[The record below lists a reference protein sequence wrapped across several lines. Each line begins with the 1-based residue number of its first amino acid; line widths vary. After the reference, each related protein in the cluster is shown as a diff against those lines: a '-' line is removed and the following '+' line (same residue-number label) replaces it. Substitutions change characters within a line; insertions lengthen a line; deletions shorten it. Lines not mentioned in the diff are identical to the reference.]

1 MYSVIA
7 LALIGLGIG
16 LWLTNG
22 DGYGRSI
29 FWSIVASLVGLVIGG
44 LFGIMLASGIGVSG
58 AKVQKVLGPATLVS
72 IRSSDGVNGAFIWGS
87 GSIGS
92 ETSYNFMLKL
102 DDGSLTPRKVPSDSL
117 VFFIQDPELKDVGYW
132 RTTIELDDLT
142 SPACTNWSWGICS
155 GFQKTIRQEFRV
167 PAGTIVEQFS
177 VK

>member
-1 MYSVIA
+1 MYSAIA
-7 LALIGLGIG
+7 LALIGLGVG

-22 DGYGRSI
+22 DGYGRSV
-29 FWSIVASLVGLVIGG
+29 FWTVIISLVGIVIGG
-44 LFGIMLASGIGVSG
+44 FIGIAIAAGIGVSG
-58 AKVQKVLGPATLVS
+58 AKVQKVYGPATLVS

-102 DDGSLTPRKVPSDSL
+102 DDGSLTPRKVPSNSL
-117 VFFIQDPELKDVGYW
+117 VFFIQDPELKDIGYW
-132 RTTIELDDLT
+132 RTTVEVDDLT
-142 SPACTNWSWGICS
+142 SPKCTKWSWGICS
-155 GFQKTIRQEFRV
+155 PTETYIRQEFRV